1 MGKVLIC
8 GREMLV
14 KNEVLSLAEYRRYWL
29 DHAKR
34 LKNPGF
40 DEFSSKVLDLKE
52 GKQSAIQWFVTQ
64 LDPII
69 GDDVAICSV
78 PSSSVIKKHPGIV
91 RVGEMLA
98 KKSPG
103 RLDMTQFLVRT
114 RDIPKLTE
122 SEVRGMQMHFDSVVT
137 DQRMSVRG
145 KRVLLIDDVTTTGN
159 SMLAC
164 REILYKAG
172 AESVCMLALGQ
183 AVYEEYEFLEM
194 EA

>member
-14 KNEVLSLAEYRRYWL
+14 KNEVLSLGEYHRYWL

-40 DEFSSKVLDLKE
+40 DEFSSKVLDIKE
-52 GKQSAIQWFVTQ
+52 GKPAAIRWFAEQ

-69 GDDVAICSV
+69 GDDVAICAV

-91 RVGEMLA
+91 SVGEQLA
-98 KKSPG
+98 LSRPG
-103 RLDMTQFLVRT
+103 RFDMTQFLVRI

-122 SEVRGMQMHFDSVVT
+122 SEVRGMQMHFDSIVT
-137 DQRMSVRG
+137 DQRMRVRG
-145 KRVLLIDDVTTTGN
+145 KRVLLLDDVTTTGN

-183 AVYEEYEFLEM
+183 AVYEEYEFLGM